1 MFLYWLVF
9 ALVFG
14 YPQQESPKPE
24 EQAAAQRQ
32 ASLLYEHHRQEAIR
46 MNELAAHISS
56 EADARAFVDAVAD
69 MFADSLP
76 PSWITGGI
84 RERIAHAEYE
94 AVSDPLRLIPEQRI
108 ADVWNKY
115 VREIGAPEEAIVTP
129 AEIHSMRDGTFAAV
143 QVMWSRGTN
152 QTAWTM
158 PNIFAVGVDGKVAE
172 GSRAVEAIR
181 VLYDLAW
188 QFVNLR
194 SARERLRKGIVASDA
209 IKQSLENTKANQKTI
224 ARLVVR
230 TDTDPLRAAEFK
242 YVREHGADHLY
253 QLVEMLFEELFPANQ
268 SASSKGPVEALADT
282 GSSLDFDLGGAIGIL
297 GCRLACCR
305 PVRTLVEEIG
315 HFQP

>member
-1 MFLYWLVF
+1 MFLYWLVL

-14 YPQQESPKPE
+14 YPQQESSKTE

-32 ASLLYEHHRQEAIR
+32 ASLLFERHRQAAIR
-46 MNELAAHISS
+46 MNELAAHINT
-56 EADARAFVDAVAD
+56 EADARAFVDEVAD

-76 PSWITGGI
+76 PAWATSGI

-94 AVSDPLRLIPEQRI
+94 AISDPLRQVPEQRI

-115 VREIGAPEEAIVTP
+115 VREIGASEEAVVTA
-129 AEIHSMRDGTFAAV
+129 AEIHSMRDATFATA
-143 QVMWSRGTN
+143 QVMWLRGTN

-181 VLYDLAW
+181 VIYDLDRV
-188 QFVNLR
+188 FDNLR

-209 IKQSLENTKANQKTI
+209 IKKSLENTSTNQKTT

-230 TDTDPLRAAEFK
+230 IDTNPLRPAEYK
-242 YVREHGADHLY
+242 YVHEHGADHLI
-253 QLVEMLFEELFPANQ
+253 QLVVMLAEELFPGNQ
-268 SASSKGPVEALADT
+268 QASSKAP
-282 GSSLDFDLGGAIGIL
+282 
-297 GCRLACCR
+297 
-305 PVRTLVEEIG
+305 
-315 HFQP
+315 